1 MKYVQLVA
9 VMAALWFL
17 GSGVEG
23 ILHHLD
29 HGFEGAI
36 MPAVVA
42 LGAFCAVAVL
52 SVYLSKGTALPP
64 FMTLALLTVAS
75 QEFFL
80 PVLGDSKTVV
90 LMFLAIVGAVLIL
103 LQGGLETPFHN
114 FRKLFWKIASL
125 AFVGLFVTA
134 VLFSYGLV
142 AIGGMLGVSI
152 TAVTAVLLGA
162 ILAST
167 DPAAIV
173 PVTRDL
179 KWKDL
184 TAKDTVVAGSA
195 LSDVTGAL
203 LTFTLLPLAVAGSMD
218 SIWTGGYA
226 HVLTGGTVWFI
237 VQQVLIGT
245 CTGLIGWLILHLFD
259 KYTAGQK
266 ENHAVDMLV
275 IVFVALVPAYMLALI
290 FAGNGFLAAFV
301 AGLIFHVKDHMRHT
315 EHRYADFIDVFGKG
329 AVFFALGM
337 LVDVQA
343 LIDYAFIGVLA
354 AIAFM
359 FIMRPIAVLISIGPF
374 LLFQGKNKIKSV
386 SWQDMAFM
394 MWVRETGAI
403 PAVLLVVAAG
413 MSIPGTE
420 ALVPVGMWV
429 IILTLIVQPPLTPW
443 LAKKLDLV
451 D

>member
-1 MKYVQLVA
+1 MKYLQLVA

-23 ILHHLD
+23 VLHHLE

-42 LGAFCAVAVL
+42 LGAFFAINAL
-52 SVYLSKGTALPP
+52 SVYLSRGTVLPP
-64 FMTLALLTVAS
+64 FMTLAVLAAAG
-75 QEFFL
+75 QQFFL
-80 PVLGDSKTVV
+80 PALGDSKTEV
-90 LMFLAIVGAVLIL
+90 LMFLAIMGAVKIL
-103 LQGGLETPFHN
+103 LQGGLETPFDN
-114 FRKLFWKIASL
+114 FKQLFWKIASL

-142 AIGGMLGVSI
+142 GIGVLIGVPI

-184 TAKDTVVAGSA
+184 TAKDTVVAESA

-218 SIWTGGYA
+218 SIWNGGYA
-226 HVLTGGTVWFI
+226 HVLTGETVGFIAQQVALGTVA
-237 VQQVLIGT
+237 
-245 CTGLIGWLILHLFD
+245 GLAGWLLLWLFG
-259 KYTAGQK
+259 KLIAHIG
-266 ENHAVDMLV
+266 ENNAVDMA
-275 IVFVALVPAYMLALI
+275 VFGFAALGSYFFALYI
-290 FAGNGFLAAFV
+290 GGNGFLAAFI
-301 AGLIFHVKDHMRHT
+301 AGLMFHVQDHMRHV
-315 EHRYADFIDVFGKG
+315 EHKYADFIDVFGKG

-343 LIDYAFIGVLA
+343 LLDYAVIGIVA
-354 AIAFM
+354 ALAFM
-359 FIMRPIAVLISIGPF
+359 LVIRPIAVLISIGPF
-374 LLFQGKNKIKSV
+374 LLFQGKDKTKSV

-429 IILTLIVQPPLTPW
+429 IILTLIIQPPLTPW
-443 LAKKLDLV
+443 VAKKLDLV

>member
-1 MKYVQLVA
+1 MSYVRLVA

-17 GSGVEG
+17 GGEVEG
-23 ILHHLD
+23 WLHHLD

-42 LGAFCAVAVL
+42 LGAFFAINAL
-52 SVYLSKGTALPP
+52 SVYLSRGTVLPP
-64 FMTLALLTVAS
+64 FMTLAVLAAAG

-80 PVLGDSKTVV
+80 PALGEHKTEV
-90 LMFLAIVGAVLIL
+90 LMFLAIMGAVKIL
-103 LQGGLETPFHN
+103 LQGGLETPFDN
-114 FRKLFWKIASL
+114 FKKLFWKIASL

-142 AIGGMLGVSI
+142 ALGGMLGVSI

-184 TAKDTVVAGSA
+184 TAKDTVVAESA

-203 LTFTLLPLAVAGSMD
+203 LTFTLLPLAVAGSME
-218 SIWTGGYA
+218 SIWAGGYA
-226 HVLTGGTVWFI
+226 HVLTGETVLFIAKQVILGTVAGLAAWL
-237 VQQVLIGT
+237 VLYF
-245 CTGLIGWLILHLFD
+245 FD
-259 KYTAGQK
+259 KYLAKQD
-266 ENHAVDMLV
+266 ENHAVDMAV
-275 IVFVALVPAYMLALI
+275 IIVAALVAYFFALMI
-290 FAGNGFLAAFV
+290 GGNGFLAAFI
-301 AGLIFHVKDHMRHT
+301 AGLIFQVQDHMRHV
-315 EHRYADFIDVFGKG
+315 EHKYADFIDVFGKG

-343 LIDYAFIGVLA
+343 LLDYAVIGILA
-354 AIAFM
+354 AVAFM
-359 FIMRPIAVLISIGPF
+359 FIMRPLAVLIAIGPF
-374 LLFQGKNKIKSV
+374 ILFQGKDKTKSV
-386 SWQDMAFM
+386 SVQDMLFM

-443 LAKKLDLV
+443 FARKLGLV

>member
-1 MKYVQLVA
+1 MRYVQLVVVVA
-9 VMAALWFL
+9 LLWFL
-17 GSGVEG
+17 GSGVEDV
-23 ILHHLD
+23 LHHLE

-42 LGAFCAVAVL
+42 LGAFFAISAL
-52 SVYLSKGTALPP
+52 SVYLSRGTVLPP
-64 FMTLALLTVAS
+64 FMTLAILAAAS
-75 QEFFL
+75 QPFFL
-80 PVLGDSKTVV
+80 PAFGDKKTEV
-90 LMFLAIVGAVLIL
+90 LMFLAITGAVKIL
-103 LQGGLETPFHN
+103 LQGGLETPFDN
-114 FRKLFWKIASL
+114 FKQLFWKIASL
-125 AFVGLFVTA
+125 AFVGLFATA
-134 VLFSYGLV
+134 IMFSYGLV
-142 AIGGMLGVSI
+142 GIGALVDVPV

-184 TAKDTVVAGSA
+184 TAKDTVVAESA

-203 LTFTLLPLAVAGSMD
+203 LTFTLLPLAVAGSMNT
-218 SIWTGGYA
+218 IWADGYA
-226 HVLTGGTVWFI
+226 HVLTEETVWFI
-237 VQQVLIGT
+237 GKQVVLGT
-245 CTGLIGWLILHLFD
+245 VAGLVGWLLLYLFG
-259 KYTAGQK
+259 KLIAHIG
-266 ENHAVDMLV
+266 ENNAVDMA
-275 IVFVALVPAYMLALI
+275 VFGFTALGSYFFALYI
-290 FAGNGFLAAFV
+290 GGNGFLAAFV
-301 AGLIFHVKDHMRHT
+301 AGLVFHVQDHMRHV
-315 EHRYADFIDVFGKG
+315 EHKYADFIDVFGKG

-343 LIDYAFIGVLA
+343 LLDYAVIGILA
-354 AIAFM
+354 ALAFM
-359 FIMRPIAVLISIGPF
+359 LVFRPLAVLISIGPF
-374 LLFQGKNKIKSV
+374 LLFQDEDKVKSV
-386 SWQDMAFM
+386 SWQDMVFM

-420 ALVPVGMWV
+420 ALVPVGMWI

-443 LAKKLDLV
+443 VARKLNLV

>member
-1 MKYVQLVA
+1 MSYVRLAA
-9 VMAALWFL
+9 VIAALWFL
-17 GSGVEG
+17 GGQVEG
-23 ILHHLD
+23 WLHHLD
-29 HGFEGAI
+29 HGVEGAI

-42 LGAFCAVAVL
+42 LAAFFAINAL
-52 SVYLSKGTALPP
+52 SVYLSRGTVLPP
-64 FMTLALLTVAS
+64 FMTLAILAAAG

-80 PVLGDSKTVV
+80 PALGDSKTEV
-90 LMFLAIVGAVLIL
+90 LMFLAIMGAVKIL
-103 LQGGLETPFHN
+103 LQGGLETPFDN
-114 FRKLFWKIASL
+114 FKKLFWKIASL
-125 AFVGLFVTA
+125 AFVGLFITA
-134 VLFSYGLV
+134 ALFSYGLV
-142 AIGGMLGVSI
+142 ALGGMLGVSI

-184 TAKDTVVAGSA
+184 TAKDTVVAESA

-203 LTFTLLPLAVAGSMD
+203 LTFTLLPIAVAGGMQT
-218 SIWTGGYA
+218 IWSGGYA
-226 HVLTGGTVWFI
+226 FVFTGETVAFIVTQVAFGTVA
-237 VQQVLIGT
+237 
-245 CTGLIGWLILHLFD
+245 GLFGWLVLKALD
-259 KYTAGQK
+259 KYLSNTK
-266 ENHAVDMLV
+266 EAHAVDMAVV
-275 IVFVALVPAYMLALI
+275 IVAALI
-290 FAGNGFLAAFV
+290 AYVTALMIGGNGFLAAFV
-301 AGLIFHVKDHMRHT
+301 AGLMCNIKDHMHHV
-315 EHRYADFIDVFGKG
+315 EHKYADFIDVFGKG

-337 LVDVQA
+337 LVDIQA
-343 LIDYAFIGVLA
+343 LLDYAFIGILA

-359 FIMRPIAVLISIGPF
+359 FIIRPLAVLVAIGPF
-374 LLFQGKNKIKSV
+374 ILFQGKDKTKSV

-413 MSIPGTE
+413 MNIAGTE

-443 LAKKLDLV
+443 FARKLGLV